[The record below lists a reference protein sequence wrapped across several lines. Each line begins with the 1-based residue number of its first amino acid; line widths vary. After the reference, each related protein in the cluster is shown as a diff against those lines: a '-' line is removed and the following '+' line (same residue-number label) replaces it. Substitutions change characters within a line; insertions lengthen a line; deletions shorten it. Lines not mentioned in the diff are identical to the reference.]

1 VTERFI
7 RLDRARSQPGSG
19 LGLSLAQGIARLHNG
34 KLLLKDNA
42 PGLLVEL
49 VLPRSDAS
57 R

>member
-1 VTERFI
+1 
-7 RLDRARSQPGSG
+7 

-49 VLPRSDAS
+49 VLPRPDAS